1 MNARIFIK
9 PILTVVALA
18 VAPGFAICDCSGPR
32 RRADGGRASGGQF

>member
-18 VAPGFAICDCSGPR
+18 VALTAAGHP
-32 RRADGGRASGGQF
+32 ADSS